1 MTFES
6 VKQTPNCSGTA
17 YDAIGIVFSVMLT
30 ALGIIIFE
38 TELDDEIQIRS
49 LTFGFIGLN
58 VGAAWLFFV
67 LEPAKRLDYGLLA
80 FLLPAYAGGLIPVVV

>member
-6 VKQTPNCSGTA
+6 VKQTPNCSGTGW
-17 YDAIGIVFSVMLT
+17 DANGIMFSILLT
-30 ALGIIIFE
+30 AFGIIIFE
-38 TELDDEIQIRS
+38 TELDDETQIRS

-67 LEPAKRLDYGLLA
+67 LEPAKRLDYGLIA
-80 FLLPAYAGGLIPVVV
+80 FILPAYAGGLIPVVV